1 MNKHPTPPIIDAIF
15 KIAIICAIIKI
26 LIYGFDLYSS
36 YPPFINYVYM
46 KAIIYFYKK
55 LIRLIIIYSIE
66 FFILPQLYE
75 IIATLASLKKK
86 KEAAYTGAGT
96 SNFNPPNIRR
106 CRETEFCR
114 KITNFVTWI
123 KRRTT
128 QIYNN
133 GNQK

>member
-86 KEAAYTGAGT
+86 KRG
-96 SNFNPPNIRR
+96 SIRR
-106 CRETEFCR
+106 SRH
-114 KITNFVTWI
+114 I
-123 KRRTT
+123 KF
-128 QIYNN
+128 
-133 GNQK
+133 

>member
-46 KAIIYFYKK
+46 KAINYFYKK
-55 LIRLIIIYSIE
+55 PIRLIIIYSIE

-75 IIATLASLKKK
+75 IIATRASLKKK
-86 KEAAYTGAGT
+86 KRQHTPEPAHQILSHQTSGDAGRQN
-96 SNFNPPNIRR
+96 SAGKSLILSH
-106 CRETEFCR
+106 
-114 KITNFVTWI
+114 
-123 KRRTT
+123 
-128 QIYNN
+128 
-133 GNQK
+133 G